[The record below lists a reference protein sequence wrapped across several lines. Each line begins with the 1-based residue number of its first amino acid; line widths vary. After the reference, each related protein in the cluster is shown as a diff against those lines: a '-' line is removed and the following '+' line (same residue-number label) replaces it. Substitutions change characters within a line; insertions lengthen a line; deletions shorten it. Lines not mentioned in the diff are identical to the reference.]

1 MNTRLIIS
9 LLCAGALAFA
19 CGPRSRNEAPVA
31 LASMLPIHSRAVIDT
46 PRETLGEVSR
56 ETPRETPRE
65 TSRRASNVRAEV
77 KLNARFD
84 IAVEPHAVR
93 FALVVKNVGGKHA
106 ELNFSDGQ
114 SHDFVVIDSTGREVW
129 HWSDGRIFTQ
139 SVQNKQLG
147 AGESM
152 RVSEAWKRHDA
163 AAGHYTAI
171 ATLKSSNYPTEQRA
185 TFVIP

>member
-19 CGPRSRNEAPVA
+19 CGPRPRSEQPVA
-31 LASMLPIHSRAVIDT
+31 LASMLPIHNKPAGEAPRRVSNARAI
-46 PRETLGEVSR
+46 
-56 ETPRETPRE
+56 
-65 TSRRASNVRAEV
+65 V
-77 KLNARFD
+77 KLDTRFD
-84 IAVEPHAVR
+84 VAVDAKAVH

-106 ELNFSDGQ
+106 ELNFAVGQ
-114 SHDFVVIDSTGREVW
+114 SYDFIVVDSTGREVW
-129 HWSDGRIFTQ
+129 QWSEGRMFTQ

-152 RVSEAWKRHDA
+152 RVSEAWKRNA
-163 AAGHYTAI
+163 IAPGKYTAV

-185 TFVIP
+185 AFVIP